1 MLIRLQSTTSPKPT
15 ILGSPPSWIPTSL
28 DDHCTGRSE
37 WDINLASLGQSL
49 TVSRMGWEHIL
60 GPTLDEDSDVDWD
73 RTHILGPSTPRED
86 ELEHGVCGMSWGQ
99 SPYYKVSSARWLHK
113 TSNLDSCAAL

>member
-1 MLIRLQSTTSPKPT
+1 MLARLQSTANPKPT
-15 ILGSPPSWIPTSL
+15 IIGSSPTWIPTSL
-28 DDHCTGRSE
+28 DDHCTERSE

-49 TVSRMGWEHIL
+49 NDSRMGWEHIL

-73 RTHILGPSTPRED
+73 GTHSLGPSTPRED

-99 SPYYKVSSARWLHK
+99 SPYYKVSSARWLCED
-113 TSNLDSCAAL
+113 LQP